1 MIELVRPMLASP
13 TKPGDLDK
21 LSYPILASPKIDGM
35 RALCRVNPVTKQP
48 ELVSRTLKPIANE
61 FTQKLFARWEYVGLD
76 GELVVGQPTDKN
88 LMQQTSSGVN
98 SRDGVPHVKW
108 YVFDKWDM
116 DETYA
121 RRASVAKG
129 ICNVYMGCG
138 LVWVT
143 HVALRKPSELVALEE
158 KWVNEGYEGMMLRDP
173 TGPYKQNRSTLR
185 EGYLLK
191 VKRFEDGEAEV
202 IDVEELQTN
211 TNELEVDERGYA
223 KRSTHKAGKVGAGTL
238 GALIV
243 KDCKTGQEFSIGT
256 GFTAEQRHNLWEGR
270 HYVIGQVAKYKHF
283 AIGVVDKPRFPVFV
297 GFRNRTDM

>member
-1 MIELVRPMLASP
+1 MTQLIRPMLASP
-13 TKPGDLDK
+13 TKPGDLYH
-21 LSYPILASPKIDGM
+21 LSYPTLASPKIDGM
-35 RALCRVNPVTKQP
+35 RALCRVNPDTGQP
-48 ELVSRTLKPIANE
+48 ELVSRTLKPIANAH
-61 FTQKLFARWEYVGLD
+61 TQNMFARWEYVGLD
-76 GELVVGQPTDKN
+76 GELVVGEPTDKN

-98 SRDGVPHVKW
+98 SRDGIPNVKW

-116 DETYA
+116 SETYA

-129 ICNVYMGCG
+129 ICKVFGNYG

-143 HVALRKPSELVALEE
+143 HVALRGPCELAALEE

-202 IDVEELQTN
+202 IGVEELQTN
-211 TNELEVDERGYA
+211 NNELEVDERGYA
-223 KRSTHKAGKVGAGTL
+223 KRSTHQAGKVGAATL
-238 GALIV
+238 GALLV
-243 KDCKTGQEFSIGT
+243 RDCKTQTEFAIGT
-256 GFTAEQRHNLWEGR
+256 GFTAEQRKNLWDGR
-270 HYVIGQVAKYKHF
+270 HYVVGQIAKYRHF

-297 GFRNRTDM
+297 GFRNRADM